1 MPLKMKKR
9 QTITIK
15 QFNTIMELNSP
26 KRLTRSRT
34 DKMLAGICGGIAN
47 YLTVDPTIVRL
58 VFALATFFT
67 VVFPGI
73 VIYLIMWI
81 VVPKE

>member
-1 MPLKMKKR
+1 M
-9 QTITIK
+9 Q
-15 QFNTIMELNSP
+15 LNSP
-26 KRLTRSRT
+26 KRLTRSRS
-34 DKMLAGICGGIAN
+34 DRMLAGICGGIAN
-47 YLTVDPTIVRL
+47 YMVIDPTIVRL

-73 VIYLIMWI
+73 LIYLIMWI